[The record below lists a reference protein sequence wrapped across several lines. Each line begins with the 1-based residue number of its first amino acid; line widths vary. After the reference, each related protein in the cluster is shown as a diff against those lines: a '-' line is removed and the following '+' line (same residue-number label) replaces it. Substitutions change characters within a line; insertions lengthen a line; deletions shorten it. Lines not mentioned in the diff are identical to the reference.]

1 MGRRGHRCRCC
12 EGCETSL
19 IATVGGFPDVV
30 PAFEGAGLS
39 GYGMFAK
46 GIASL
51 SRYNTSFRLFRSNV
65 IDDDPDR
72 CWHLYQDRINNQFVN
87 DGNARSIVATV
98 ARYATQDE
106 DRFGN
111 AFTRSD
117 IYLTFDSLVSISLRF
132 EGDPLQ
138 NGTTYGYD
146 DFELLSETE
155 GIDFSGL
162 TIRFDAD
169 SGQSAVTPC
178 ECYYQSVEQRDYQT
192 NCLAFTGGTAPEQT
206 SQSAVVLLNDDVA
219 VSCDPAD
226 GWCRAYGEQVS
237 VSQTAFST
245 TFEYS
250 WHVYGDDELEVELGD
265 YVSVGF
271 GGQTITYSVGG
282 TYYLPYVGNSAFAG
296 RNCNLTPANL
306 WGPFTS
312 SQHCWASAFEFT
324 HDGVEYLLFVS
335 VTIPTRLERCTP
347 AASCTTRRVQIHVAI
362 AAPPGGSFFLSQS
375 YTADQNEYSC
385 GSFSEV
391 SGGPGSSLSG
401 SCIFSGMPTMSYTWT
416 IRQA

>member
-1 MGRRGHRCRCC
+1 M
-12 EGCETSL
+12 
-19 IATVGGFPDVV
+19 V
-30 PAFEGAGLS
+30 PAFEGGGLG
-39 GYGMFAK
+39 GYSMFAK

-51 SRYNTSFRLFRSNV
+51 SRYNTLFRLFRTNV
-65 IDDDPDR
+65 VEDDPDR

-87 DGNARSIVATV
+87 YGDPRSIVATI
-98 ARYATQDE
+98 ARYVTRDE

-117 IYLTFDSLVSISLRF
+117 IELTFDALASISLRL

-146 DFELLSETE
+146 DFDLLAETE

-169 SGQSAVTPC
+169 SGQTAVTPC
-178 ECYYQSVEQRDYQT
+178 ECYYQSVSQRDYQT
-192 NCLAFTGGTAPEQT
+192 NCLALTGGAAPEQA
-206 SQSAVVLLNDDVA
+206 SQSAAMLLNDDVA
-219 VSCDPAD
+219 VSCNPAD
-226 GWCRAYGEQVS
+226 GWCRQYGDEVS
-237 VSQTAFST
+237 VSHTSAVT
-245 TFEYS
+245 TLEYS
-250 WHVYGDDELEVELGD
+250 WRTYGDDELEVELGD
-265 YVSVGF
+265 FVSVGF
-271 GGQTITYSVGG
+271 GGATTTYSVAG
-282 TYYLPYVGNSAFAG
+282 TYYLPYVGNTAFAN
-296 RNCNLTPANL
+296 RTCNFTSVNP
-306 WGPFTS
+306 WGPFAT

-324 HDGVEYLLFVS
+324 HDGGQYLLFVS

-362 AAPPGGSFFLSQS
+362 LPPPGASVFFSQA
-375 YTADQNEYSC
+375 YTAAQDSYSC

-401 SCIFSGMPTMSYTWT
+401 SCIYSGMPTMSYTWT